1 MNKTLSIKENHLF
14 RALYHRGKS
23 AARKSMVMY
32 VMKRRTQPVNHLGI
46 TVSVK
51 LGCAVERNRARR
63 RIRETYR
70 LNETRLKCGFDIV
83 IVARKAAYDAPF
95 EVLEADTD
103 NKALEYFSRL
113 FFKNQAIKGNKA
125 VYGAIFAY
133 YEKNGA
139 TDAQKEKLTSIRNS
153 IS

>member
-23 AARKSMVMY
+23 AAGTTMVVY
-32 VMKRRTQPVNHLGI
+32 VMKRRNQAVNRLGI

-83 IVARKAAYDAPF
+83 IVARKAAVDGPF
-95 EVLEADTD
+95 DLLQKDFDRLCGQLGLLEA
-103 NKALEYFSRL
+103 ESH
-113 FFKNQAIKGNKA
+113 G
-125 VYGAIFAY
+125 
-133 YEKNGA
+133 
-139 TDAQKEKLTSIRNS
+139 
-153 IS
+153 

>member
-1 MNKTLSIKENHLF
+1 MEKNLSLKENHLF

-32 VMKRRTQPVNHLGI
+32 VMKRRNQPVNHLGI

-70 LNETRLKCGFDIV
+70 LNETRLKSGFDIV
-83 IVARKAAYDAPF
+83 IVARKPAVDGPF
-95 EVLEADTD
+95 DLLQRDFDILAKQLGLLEERQD
-103 NKALEYFSRL
+103 
-113 FFKNQAIKGNKA
+113 G
-125 VYGAIFAY
+125 
-133 YEKNGA
+133 
-139 TDAQKEKLTSIRNS
+139 
-153 IS
+153 

>member
-23 AARKSMVMY
+23 AAGKTMVVY
-32 VMKRRTQPVNHLGI
+32 VIKRRNQPVNRLGI

-70 LNETRLKCGFDIV
+70 LNETRLKSGFDIV
-83 IVARKAAYDAPF
+83 IVARKAAVDGPF
-95 EVLEADTD
+95 ELLQKDLLRLCDQLGMLEA
-103 NKALEYFSRL
+103 ESH
-113 FFKNQAIKGNKA
+113 
-125 VYGAIFAY
+125 
-133 YEKNGA
+133 E
-139 TDAQKEKLTSIRNS
+139 
-153 IS
+153 

>member
-1 MNKTLSIKENHLF
+1 MEKTLSLKENHLF

-32 VMKRRTQPVNHLGI
+32 VMKRRNQPVNHLGI

-70 LNETRLKCGFDIV
+70 LNETRLKSGFDIV
-83 IVARKAAYDAPF
+83 IVARKPAVDGPF
-95 EVLEADTD
+95 ELLQKDFLLLCEQLGVLEERQD
-103 NKALEYFSRL
+103 
-113 FFKNQAIKGNKA
+113 G
-125 VYGAIFAY
+125 
-133 YEKNGA
+133 
-139 TDAQKEKLTSIRNS
+139 
-153 IS
+153 

>member
-23 AARKSMVMY
+23 AARKSMVLY
-32 VMKRRTQPVNHLGI
+32 VMKRRNQPVNHLGI

-70 LNETRLKCGFDIV
+70 LNETRLKSGFDIV
-83 IVARKAAYDAPF
+83 IVARKPAVDGPF
-95 EVLEADTD
+95 DLLQKDFLILAKQLGLLEEQQD
-103 NKALEYFSRL
+103 
-113 FFKNQAIKGNKA
+113 G
-125 VYGAIFAY
+125 
-133 YEKNGA
+133 
-139 TDAQKEKLTSIRNS
+139 
-153 IS
+153 

>member
-32 VMKRRTQPVNHLGI
+32 VMKRRNQPVNHLGI

-83 IVARKAAYDAPF
+83 IVARKPAVDGPF
-95 EVLEADTD
+95 ELLQKDFLLLCEQLGVLEERQD
-103 NKALEYFSRL
+103 
-113 FFKNQAIKGNKA
+113 G
-125 VYGAIFAY
+125 
-133 YEKNGA
+133 
-139 TDAQKEKLTSIRNS
+139 
-153 IS
+153 

>member
-1 MNKTLSIKENHLF
+1 MEKTLSLKENHLF

-32 VMKRRTQPVNHLGI
+32 VMKRRNQPVNHLGI

-70 LNETRLKCGFDIV
+70 LNETRLKSGFDIV
-83 IVARKAAYDAPF
+83 IVARSAAAEAPF
-95 EVLEADTD
+95 ELLQKDFLALCSQLSLLEEPEHA
-103 NKALEYFSRL
+103 
-113 FFKNQAIKGNKA
+113 
-125 VYGAIFAY
+125 
-133 YEKNGA
+133 
-139 TDAQKEKLTSIRNS
+139 
-153 IS
+153 